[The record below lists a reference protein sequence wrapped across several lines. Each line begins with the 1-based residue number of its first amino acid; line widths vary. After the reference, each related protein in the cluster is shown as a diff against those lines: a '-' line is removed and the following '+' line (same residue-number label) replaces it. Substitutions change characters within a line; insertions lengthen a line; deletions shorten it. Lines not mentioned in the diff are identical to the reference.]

1 MEKDDHPPPNMSGVK
16 MSVWDIHRI
25 TRLSYS
31 AVDMFRTDP
40 AAWLLR
46 YPLGVRGSTNA
57 NMARGN
63 AVEHALEWYLTDEFG
78 IATPDEA
85 VKKAKEEFNKETA
98 LVVDKED
105 REKQIE
111 VLDGYVRQAIEA
123 FSGFGKPIA
132 TQTALELDI
141 GIGVPIVGFDDF
153 EFDGTPK
160 LSIDLKTTM
169 RCPSEMPDNHKRQGA
184 LYQAMRPEHKIMFA
198 YVTPKKHAIYEINA
212 VEAKELVEDFKIAAK
227 RMKQLLA
234 LSNDAKELATIFA
247 PSYSS
252 FYWNDPVMRAE
263 GKRIFGL

>member
-1 MEKDDHPPPNMSGVK
+1 
-16 MSVWDIHRI
+16 MSVWQIHGI
-25 TRLSYS
+25 KRLSYS

-63 AVEHALEWYLTDEFG
+63 AVEHAIEKYLTDEFG
-78 IATPDEA
+78 ITADEA
-85 VKKAKEEFNKETA
+85 VQVAKDEFNKETA
-98 LVVDKED
+98 LVVDKEA
-105 REKQIE
+105 REKQLDLI
-111 VLDGYVRQAIEA
+111 DGYVRQGIEA
-123 FSGFGKPIA
+123 FSQFGKPIA

-141 GIGVPIVGFDDF
+141 GIGVPVVGFDDF

-160 LSIDLKTTM
+160 LSVDLKTTL

-184 LYQAMRPEHKIMFA
+184 LYQAMRPEHKIMFC
-198 YVTPKKHAIYEINA
+198 YVTPKKHAVYELNA
-212 VEAKELVEDFKIAAK
+212 VEAKELLEDFKVAAK
-227 RMKQLLA
+227 RMQQLLA
-234 LSNDAKELATIFA
+234 LSNDPKELATIFA

-252 FYWNDPVMRAE
+252 FYWNDPVMRSE

>member
-1 MEKDDHPPPNMSGVK
+1 
-16 MSVWDIHRI
+16 MSVWEIHGI
-25 TRLSYS
+25 KRLSYS

-63 AVEHALEWYLTDEFG
+63 AVEHAIEHYLTDEFG
-78 IATPDEA
+78 CTAEEA
-85 VKKAKEEFNKETA
+85 VKIAKDEFNKLTS

-105 REKQIE
+105 REKQIDL
-111 VLDGYVRQAIEA
+111 LDGYVRQGIEA
-123 FSGFGKPIA
+123 FSPFGKPIA
-132 TQTALELDI
+132 TQTALEMDI

-153 EFDGTPK
+153 EFEGTPK

-169 RCPSEMPDNHKRQGA
+169 RCPSDMPDNHKRQGA

-198 YVTPKKHAIYEINA
+198 YVTPKKHAIYELNA
-212 VEAKELVEDFKIAAK
+212 IEAKELVEDFKIAAK

-252 FYWNDPVMRAE
+252 FYWNDPAMRSE

>member
-1 MEKDDHPPPNMSGVK
+1 
-16 MSVWDIHRI
+16 MSVWEIHGI
-25 TRLSYS
+25 KRLSYS

-63 AVEHALEWYLTDEFG
+63 AVEHAIEKYLTDEFG
-78 IATPDEA
+78 CTAEEA
-85 VKKAKEEFNKETA
+85 VAVAKEEFNRETS

-105 REKQIE
+105 RQKQLDQ
-111 VLDGYVRQAIEA
+111 LDGYVRQGIEA
-123 FSGFGKPIA
+123 FSQFGKPIA
-132 TQTALELDI
+132 TQTPLEMDI

-153 EFDGTPK
+153 EFDGKPK
-160 LSIDLKTTM
+160 LSVDLKTTM

-184 LYQAMRPEHKIMFA
+184 LYQAMRPEHKIMFC
-198 YVTPKKHAIYEINA
+198 YVTPKKHAVYELNA

-252 FYWNDPVMRAE
+252 FYWNDPVMRSE